1 VKEILYGDGIHNDL
15 PAIQEMLD
23 TKERLVYLPPA
34 KKHYVING
42 TIYIHSNQELRLDRY
57 TRIRLTDNANC
68 AMLKNSDWEN
78 WNENITIS
86 GGIWDMNHSNQLPNP
101 FHWPDP
107 VTGITNHQL
116 LKDPAI
122 DRNNR
127 KPLGIYMGFC
137 FEFFCVKGL
146 TFVNLTIENPVVY
159 GADFAYVEDFTIEN
173 IKFDYYEGSPKLWN
187 MDGVHIEGHCKNGII
202 RNLKGTCHDDTVA
215 LTSDDLYFGPIE
227 NIVVDG
233 IWGKNSHSAVRMLSV
248 NYPLKNI
255 HITNIFGT
263 YYVYC
268 ICLSKY
274 YESENRSCFENITI
288 DHIYASICSGTVDV
302 AGNYEPLIAIGNKLD
317 LKSLYLSHIYRNET
331 HLAMPTVRIAEDS
344 NIGLISAENCEQTN
358 STGATMPFIENHGCI
373 DRLVL
378 RQIDTA
384 DDPRI
389 VNNGIIKQ
397 IIEI

>member
-1 VKEILYGDGIHNDL
+1 MNNFLYGDGIHDDL

-23 TKERLVYLPPA
+23 SKASLVYLPPA
-34 KKHYVING
+34 KKHYLISG
-42 TIYIHSNQELRLDRY
+42 TIYVHSNQELRLDRY

-86 GGIWDMNHSNQLPNP
+86 GGIWDMNHNNQLPNP
-101 FHWPDP
+101 WHWPDP
-107 VTGITNHQL
+107 ITGLTGHQIM
-116 LKDPAI
+116 KNPSI
-122 DRNNR
+122 DRSQR
-127 KPLGIYMGFC
+127 KPLGIYTGFC

-146 TFVNLTIENPVVY
+146 HFGNLTIENPVVY
-159 GADFAYVEDFTIEN
+159 GSDFAYVEDFTVEN
-173 IKFDYYEGSPKLWN
+173 IKFDFFEGSPKLWN
-187 MDGVHIEGHCKNGII
+187 LDGVHIEGYCKNGVI

-215 LTSDDLYFGPIE
+215 LTTDDLYFGPID

-233 IWGKNSHSAVRMLSV
+233 VWGEHSHSAVRMLSV
-248 NYPLKNI
+248 NYPLKNV

-274 YESENRSCFENITI
+274 YESENRSHFENIAI
-288 DHIYASICSGTVDV
+288 DHVYASICPGTVDV

-331 HLAMPTVRIAEDS
+331 HNPMPTVRIAEES

-358 STGATMPFIENHGCI
+358 ATGAPMPFIENYGNI
-373 DRLVL
+373 ERIIL
-378 RQIDTA
+378 RNVDTA
-384 DDPRI
+384 GDMRI
-389 VNNGIIKQ
+389 ANNGTIKQ
-397 IIEI
+397 IIEN